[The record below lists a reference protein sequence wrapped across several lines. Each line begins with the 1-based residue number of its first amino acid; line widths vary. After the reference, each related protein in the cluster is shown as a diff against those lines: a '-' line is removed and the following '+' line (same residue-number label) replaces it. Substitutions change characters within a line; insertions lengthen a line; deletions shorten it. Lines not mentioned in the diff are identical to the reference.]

1 MENTSLAT
9 GIPWD
14 SLGPWESEP
23 ARAGPN
29 CNPAKTRSGPE
40 SQNNIICACERAF
53 KHIIMYVIKQMYN
66 TRV

>member
-29 CNPAKTRSGPE
+29 CNPAKTRSG
-40 SQNNIICACERAF
+40 AL
-53 KHIIMYVIKQMYN
+53 
-66 TRV
+66 